1 MGDLRKPQF
10 SEEKRG
16 FLIEDS
22 VNGQSNEMEAYGPNT
37 NTWPGEEV

>member
-16 FLIEDS
+16 FFIEVS
-22 VNGQSNEMEAYGPNT
+22 ANGQSNEVVFITAKNISKLFG
-37 NTWPGEEV
+37 